1 MSHGCKTI
9 WLPVMI
15 VLLSAVLLSSC
26 GPGESQPGGTV
37 PVNLSLVF
45 DQQEANSQSPAHKF
59 AAWVQEWILG
69 LSTAWAQAASEIATL
84 QVQVSGPDLP
94 TPVSQTVAVPPNSTS
109 GTLIPVQIQAP
120 VGPSRTIYVAGFN
133 TAGRKVFS
141 GSQTVDLTAGTPAD
155 VTITLVRTFTVT
167 VEKRGTGS
175 GTVTSSPGGIDCG
188 GTCASQFDAGA
199 SVGLT
204 AAAAPGSAFAGWS
217 GGDAPERGLVQSRPT
232 PPWPPYSPLAQTPL
246 A

>member
-1 MSHGCKTI
+1 M
-9 WLPVMI
+9 
-15 VLLSAVLLSSC
+15 
-26 GPGESQPGGTV
+26 
-37 PVNLSLVF
+37 
-45 DQQEANSQSPAHKF
+45 
-59 AAWVQEWILG
+59 
-69 LSTAWAQAASEIATL
+69 
-84 QVQVSGPDLP
+84 SGPDLP
-94 TPVSQTVAVPPNSTS
+94 TPVSQTVAVPSNSTS

-120 VGPSRTIYVAGFN
+120 VGPNRTIYVAGLN

-141 GSQTVDLTAGTPAD
+141 GSQGVNLTAGTPAT

-167 VEKRGTGS
+167 IQKQGTGS
-175 GTVTSSPGGIDCG
+175 GTVTSSPAGIDCG
-188 GTCASQFDAGA
+188 GTCTTDTSEFDAGA
-199 SVGLT
+199 PVTLT